1 MSKIVFQIM
10 GGFVLWFAMGLLVV
24 DILWIGHYSLHLPRE
39 VTPLE
44 IVWLVTLEVAI
55 TLLGLG
61 LIYRRKWAALV
72 LSLLTLYWA
81 FLAFEEALRPG
92 FIPGEWTWLD
102 YVFGILLIIPAMM
115 TAKYWRVLVWRR
127 VSVADSET

>member
-1 MSKIVFQIM
+1 MNKIVFQIM

-39 VTPLE
+39 VTTLG
-44 IVWLVTLEVAI
+44 IVWSVTLEVAF

-81 FLAFEEALRPG
+81 FLAFEQALRPSS
-92 FIPGEWTWLD
+92 IPGEWTWVG
-102 YVFGILLIIPAMM
+102 YCFGILLFIPTIM
-115 TAKYWRVLVWRR
+115 TARYWRVLVWRR
-127 VSVADSET
+127 LSGTDSEA